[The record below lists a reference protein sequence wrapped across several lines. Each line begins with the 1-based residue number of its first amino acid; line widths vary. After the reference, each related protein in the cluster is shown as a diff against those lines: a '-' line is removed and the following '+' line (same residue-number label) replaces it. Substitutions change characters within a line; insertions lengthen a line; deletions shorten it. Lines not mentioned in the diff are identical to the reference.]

1 MFRTSSLRLVL
12 NGAAE
17 ILGAATMR
25 KVWLL
30 TFARVAVGLLDL
42 AGVFLL
48 SLFSFVAIHDGS
60 STNSRLLY
68 FSPLETSPLLLLG
81 AALVTLSVKSLLSYY
96 LNIKLTATLN
106 ARCSEVIKE
115 RSKALADT
123 DKEKLDVF
131 TTQQLHYML
140 TAGLRAGTTGVLNPL
155 STLMSE
161 GSLLV
166 LFAVFLLMTNTVA
179 AVLTVISLGISSRQ
193 LHRFLSRRQYR
204 NGQLTGSA
212 AIKSVAGFQEGMHG
226 YRELFVR
233 GTLSTVL
240 ERFGNTEFE
249 ISRLQTAQ
257 TALGTL
263 PRHVLE
269 TVVMLSLGLI
279 AATSILIDDIQSAV
293 LLLTVFGAA
302 TARILP
308 SLIPLQASLAEIQVN
323 LGKAIDLDAVLKFGG
338 KSKRQI
344 EIDDFN
350 FEHVIT
356 PSLCFLDVSY
366 KYPRA
371 KGSAL
376 EEVKFDFV
384 GPGWCAIDG
393 PSGSGKS
400 TIFDLL
406 MGIRTPSSGEVQIN
420 GQDPW
425 SFIKANPGYCA
436 YLPQRVSVA
445 NSSIA
450 ENIAFGTPLD
460 QIDLARVKELI
471 DAVGLQVL
479 SQRSDQGLL
488 EPIGELGS
496 SLSGGQL
503 QRLGIAR
510 CLYSNPSILLLDEST
525 TGLDELTQASVLNLL
540 EKIKTTVLIVSISH
554 DEKITRR
561 ADQVVKIL
569 EGRINGAGS
578 C

>member
-1 MFRTSSLRLVL
+1 MFKTSSLRFILKS
-12 NGAAE
+12 AAE
-17 ILGAATMR
+17 ILGAVTMR

-48 SLFSFVAIHDGS
+48 SLFSFVAIHES
-60 STNSRLLY
+60 SSSNSRLLH
-68 FSPLETSPLLLLG
+68 FAPRAISPLLLLG
-81 AALVTLSVKSLLSYY
+81 AALLTLSVKSLLSYY
-96 LNIKLTATLN
+96 LNVKLTATLN
-106 ARCSEVIKE
+106 ARCSEVISE
-115 RSKALADT
+115 RAKALADT
-123 DKEKLDVF
+123 DKEKLDGF

-155 STLMSE
+155 STLVSE

-166 LFAVFLLMTNTVA
+166 LFAIFLLLTNAVA
-179 AVLTVISLGISSRQ
+179 AILTVICLGISSRQ

-226 YRELFVR
+226 YKELFVR
-233 GTLSTVL
+233 GTLTTVL
-240 ERFGNTEFE
+240 ERFGNIELK

-323 LGKAIDLDAVLKFGG
+323 LGKAIDLEAVLKFGG
-338 KSKRQI
+338 KYQQQLETDNPKSG
-344 EIDDFN
+344 
-350 FEHVIT
+350 HVVA

-366 KYPRA
+366 KYPGA
-371 KGSAL
+371 QVSAL

-406 MGIRTPSSGEVQIN
+406 MGIRTPSLGTVLIN
-420 GQDPW
+420 GQNPW
-425 SFIKANPGYCA
+425 SFIRSNPGYCA

-460 QIDLARVKELI
+460 QIDLSRVKELI

-479 SQRSDQGLL
+479 SQRSEQGLL

-525 TGLDELTQASVLNLL
+525 TGLDELTQVSVLNLL
-540 EKIKTTVLIVSISH
+540 EELKATVLIVSISH
-554 DEKITRR
+554 DERITRR
-561 ADQVVKIL
+561 ADYVIKIL
-569 EGRINGAGS
+569 DGRINRARS
-578 C
+578 